1 MSRPPYPHK
10 CKGSMDGSTIFHAW
24 TCRCGARPD
33 VYSAE
38 TARDGWGEDCPA
50 ALRERIAEQDRHI
63 SSLDCRF
70 AGHFAELSGK
80 HCPPGQPCDRCEAE
94 AMVERAE
101 AERDATR
108 RDLAALR
115 DYLTRSVADDIAVHD
130 AWDILNALAPE
141 DLARVL
147 KWADEID
154 GRPKKPVQIP
164 AVLFHRLLSAG
175 LKAAEGDVLE
185 WITAR
190 VERCAEVESEAH
202 RLRDLVR
209 HQRGPLHDA
218 DLITDEEYAAL
229 AADAGAV
236 ARLLGY
242 DEMRRELAELRTF
255 GASIHKA
262 VAAAMEARAKELDI
276 AADTQDAYTEGPDDT
291 VRVATLRRAA
301 SIVRGGR

>member
-1 MSRPPYPHK
+1 
-10 CKGSMDGSTIFHAW
+10 
-24 TCRCGARPD
+24 
-33 VYSAE
+33 
-38 TARDGWGEDCPA
+38 
-50 ALRERIAEQDRHI
+50 
-63 SSLDCRF
+63 
-70 AGHFAELSGK
+70 
-80 HCPPGQPCDRCEAE
+80 
-94 AMVERAE
+94 
-101 AERDATR
+101 
-108 RDLAALR
+108 
-115 DYLTRSVADDIAVHD
+115 
-130 AWDILNALAPE
+130 
-141 DLARVL
+141 
-147 KWADEID
+147 
-154 GRPKKPVQIP
+154 
-164 AVLFHRLLSAG
+164 
-175 LKAAEGDVLE
+175 
-185 WITAR
+185 

-262 VAAAMEARAKELDI
+262 VAAALEARAKELDI
-276 AADTQDAYTEGPDDT
+276 AADTQDAYAEGPDDT